1 MAAVILFC
9 NTNIHGH
16 FHIDQNA
23 PCLPNILRNHCFQ
36 FLLGIIVVPKEFEKT
51 MVVQNL
57 GGEGGGWG
65 VGQESCIMVFVKI
78 VNGKRDV
85 M

>member
-1 MAAVILFC
+1 MAVVSLFC

-16 FHIDQNA
+16 FHIDHNA

-36 FLLGIIVVPKEFEKT
+36 FLLGIIVVPREFEKT

-57 GGEGGGWG
+57 GGGGGLGGRTRKLHYGLCENCEW
-65 VGQESCIMVFVKI
+65 QT
-78 VNGKRDV
+78 
-85 M
+85 